1 MSTPELSILVFGQLV
16 EITGAGNIS
25 LPMVSDSNALQ
36 ELLNER
42 FPPLST
48 VSYVIAVDKKLV
60 IGNTVL
66 TPQSSIA
73 LLPPFSGG

>member
-1 MSTPELSILVFGQLV
+1 MSNQELSILVFGQLA

-25 LPMVSDSNALQ
+25 LPMVADSNMLK
-36 ELLNER
+36 ELLSVQ
-42 FPPLST
+42 FPALNG

-66 TPQSSIA
+66 TAGSSIA